1 MKKRTYVADIKD
13 EYVEVNDFFV
23 VVKKAV
29 YSSKANTRYISV
41 GLRDK
46 TGVIEG
52 KVWDRV
58 EELGELFSKNDLV
71 RIKGKSRM
79 YQQKPQLNIT
89 DIRRVD
95 EEIPLEGM
103 TDFYPG
109 YEGGTAHLR
118 EEYDALVSE
127 IRNPRISGLFKVLET
142 KNDLMERF
150 FLFPASIGV
159 HHVYMGGLMEHS
171 LSMAKMGRN
180 AATILGGNPD
190 IITAGCLLHDIG
202 KVDELRL
209 KGGFGYSDKGRLLG
223 HIALGLII
231 LESLIGEVDGFPQDI
246 ADILSHI
253 IVSHHGVEEW
263 GSPKKPMCV
272 EALVV
277 HYLDNLDAKVMGVK
291 EHLKNNMEDERWS
304 EYHRLY
310 ESYFYRLP
318 ENQDGD

>member
-1 MKKRTYVADIKD
+1 MRKQTYVADITD
-13 EYVEVNDFFV
+13 EYVDVNDFFV

-29 YSSKANTRYISV
+29 FSSKANTRYMSV

-46 TGVIEG
+46 TGIIEG

-58 EELGELFSKNDLV
+58 EELNGLFNKNDLV
-71 RIKGKSRM
+71 RVKGKTRM

-89 DIRRVD
+89 DIRKVD
-95 EEIPLEGM
+95 EEIALEGM
-103 TDFYPG
+103 TEFYPG
-109 YEGGTAHLR
+109 YEGGTDRLKNN
-118 EEYDALVSE
+118 YDTLVSE
-127 IRNPRISGLFKVLET
+127 ISDPHISKLFKAIGMHG
-142 KNDLMERF
+142 DIMERY

-159 HHVYMGGLMEHS
+159 HHLYMGGLMEHS
-171 LSMAKMGRN
+171 VSMATMGKH
-180 AATILGGNPD
+180 AATVLGGSAD
-190 IITAGCLLHDIG
+190 IIVAGCLLHDIG
-202 KVDELRL
+202 KIDEIQL
-209 KGGFGYSDKGRLLG
+209 KGGFRYSDKGRLLG

-231 LESLIGEVDGFPQDI
+231 LESLIGEIEGFPQDI

-253 IVSHHGVEEW
+253 IISHHGVEEW
-263 GSPKKPMCV
+263 GSPKKPMCI

-318 ENQDGD
+318 ER

>member
-1 MKKRTYVADIKD
+1 MRKQMYVADLKD
-13 EYVEVNDFFV
+13 EYIDVNDFFV

-29 YSSKANTRYISV
+29 FSSKANTRYISV

-46 TGVIEG
+46 TGTIEG
-52 KVWDRV
+52 KVWDHV
-58 EELGELFSKNDLV
+58 EELGELFNKNDLV
-71 RIKGKSRM
+71 RVKGKTRM
-79 YQQKPQLNIT
+79 YQQKPQLTIT
-89 DIRRVD
+89 DIRKVD
-95 EEIPLEGM
+95 EEIALEGM

-109 YEGGTAHLR
+109 YEGGTARLR
-118 EEYDALVSE
+118 KEYDALVSE
-127 IRNPRISGLFKVLET
+127 IGNPHITRLFKALET
-142 KNDLMERF
+142 RSELMERY

-159 HHVYMGGLMEHS
+159 HHLYMGGLMEHS
-171 LSMAKMGRN
+171 VSMAKMGKH
-180 AATILGGNPD
+180 AATVLGGNPD
-190 IITAGCLLHDIG
+190 IIVAGCLLHDIG
-202 KVDELRL
+202 KVDEIQL
-209 KGGFGYSDKGRLLG
+209 KGGFRYSDKGRLLG

-231 LESLIGEVDGFPQDI
+231 LESVIGGIEGFPQDI

-253 IVSHHGVEEW
+253 VVSHHGVEEW
-263 GSPKKPMCV
+263 GSPKKPMCI

-318 ENQDGD
+318 EG

>member
-1 MKKRTYVADIKD
+1 MKKQTYVADIKG
-13 EYVEVNDFFV
+13 EYIDVNDFFV

-29 YSSKANTRYISV
+29 FSSKANTRYMSV

-58 EELGELFSKNDLV
+58 EELNGLFNKNDLV
-71 RIKGKSRM
+71 RVKGKTRM

-89 DIRRVD
+89 DIRKVD
-95 EEIPLEGM
+95 EEIALEGM
-103 TDFYPG
+103 TEFYPG
-109 YEGGTAHLR
+109 YEGGTDRLR
-118 EEYDALVSE
+118 KEYDTLVSE
-127 IRNPRISGLFKVLET
+127 ISDPHISKLFKAIGMRGDV
-142 KNDLMERF
+142 MERY

-159 HHVYMGGLMEHS
+159 HHLYMGGLMEHS
-171 LSMAKMGRN
+171 VSMATMGKHT
-180 AATILGGNPD
+180 AAVLGGSTD
-190 IITAGCLLHDIG
+190 IIVAGCLLHDIG
-202 KVDELRL
+202 KIDEIQL
-209 KGGFGYSDKGRLLG
+209 KGGFRYSDKGRLLG

-231 LESLIGEVDGFPQDI
+231 LESLIAEVEGFPQDI

-253 IVSHHGVEEW
+253 IISHHGVEEW
-263 GSPKKPMCV
+263 GSPKKPMCI

-318 ENQDGD
+318 ER